1 MYNLGRRCPAFIG
14 GRFYFRNRRGFDTLL
29 DCVIFSENS
38 SYLLQTEKIKVRDM
52 TKYYPEGVIYETKQN
67 KRSVSSVMA
76 LRESFFEGR
85 ILEAKAKLCDGEH
98 NLHVDLGGIR
108 GIIPREECAIGISEG
123 TTKDIAIV
131 SRVNKPVAFKITDF
145 ADDENGVRT
154 AMLSRRAV
162 QEECMRNYILG
173 LTAGDVITAR
183 VTHNEHFGSFCD
195 IGCGISALLPIDS
208 ISISRIPSPETRF
221 AVNTQINAVVKS
233 IDENGR
239 VTLSLKEL
247 LGTWEENAEQFK
259 AGQTVGGIV
268 RSVEK
273 YGVFIELAPNLA
285 GLAEYSD
292 DVHAGDAA
300 SVYIKS
306 VNPRKMK
313 IKLAIV
319 DTFPP
324 EIKRSPLKYYY
335 NGGHIDYWRYSPD
348 SSEKVIES
356 IF

>member
-1 MYNLGRRCPAFIG
+1 
-14 GRFYFRNRRGFDTLL
+14 
-29 DCVIFSENS
+29 
-38 SYLLQTEKIKVRDM
+38 M

-67 KRSVSSVMA
+67 KRSISSVPA

-85 ILEAKAKLCDGEH
+85 ILEAKAVLCDGEH
-98 NLHVDLGGIR
+98 NLHVDLGGIN
-108 GIIPREECAIGISEG
+108 GIIPREECALGIAEG

-131 SRVNKPVAFKITDF
+131 SRVNKPVVFKITDF
-145 ADDENGVRT
+145 RDDENGVRT
-154 AMLSRRAV
+154 AFLSRRAV
-162 QEECMRNYILG
+162 QEECARDYIAK
-173 LTAGDVITAR
+173 LTSGDIITAK

-208 ISISRIPSPETRF
+208 ISVSRIPSPEARF

-247 LGTWEENAEQFK
+247 LGTWEENAEKFR

-273 YGVFIELAPNLA
+273 YGVFIELSPNLA
-285 GLAEYSD
+285 GLAEYSEN
-292 DVHAGDAA
+292 VRVGDSA

-306 VNPRKMK
+306 VNPQKMK

-319 DTFPP
+319 DTFPSEP
-324 EIKRSPLKYYY
+324 KHTPLKYCFE
-335 NGGHIDYWRYSPD
+335 GEHIDYWRYSPD
-348 SSEKVIES
+348 TSEKVIES
-356 IF
+356 VF

>member
-1 MYNLGRRCPAFIG
+1 
-14 GRFYFRNRRGFDTLL
+14 
-29 DCVIFSENS
+29 
-38 SYLLQTEKIKVRDM
+38 M

-67 KRSVSSVMA
+67 KRNISSVPA

-85 ILEAKAKLCDGEH
+85 ILEAKANLCDGEH
-98 NLHVDLGGIR
+98 NLHVDLGSIK
-108 GIIPREECAIGISEG
+108 GIIPRTECALGIAEG

-131 SRVNKPVAFKITDF
+131 SRVNKPVVFKITDF
-145 ADDENGVRT
+145 FDDEDGNRT
-154 AMLSRRAV
+154 AVLSRRAV
-162 QEECMRNYILG
+162 QEDCVRDYISK
-173 LTAGDVITAR
+173 LTSGDIIPAK

-195 IGCGISALLPIDS
+195 IGCGISALLPIDG
-208 ISISRIPSPETRF
+208 ISVSRIPSPETRF
-221 AVNTQINAVVKS
+221 SVNSQINAVVKS

-247 LGTWEENAEQFK
+247 LGTWEENAEQFS

-285 GLAEYSD
+285 GLAEYSEE
-292 DVHAGDAA
+292 VKVGDAA

-306 VNPRKMK
+306 VNPQKMK

-319 DTFPP
+319 DTFPA
-324 EIKRSPLKYYY
+324 EHKQTPLKYYFD
-335 NGGHIDYWRYSPD
+335 GAHIDYWRYSPD

>member
-1 MYNLGRRCPAFIG
+1 
-14 GRFYFRNRRGFDTLL
+14 
-29 DCVIFSENS
+29 
-38 SYLLQTEKIKVRDM
+38 M

-67 KRSVSSVMA
+67 KRSISSVPA

-85 ILEAKAKLCDGEH
+85 ILEAKATLCDGEH
-98 NLHVDLGGIR
+98 NLHVDLGSIK
-108 GIIPREECAIGISEG
+108 GIIPRTECALGIAEG

-131 SRVNKPVAFKITDF
+131 SRVNKPVVFKITDF
-145 ADDENGVRT
+145 FDDENGNRT
-154 AMLSRRAV
+154 AVLSRRAV
-162 QEECMRNYILG
+162 QEDCVRDYISNLN
-173 LTAGDVITAR
+173 AGDIIPAK

-195 IGCGISALLPIDS
+195 IGCGISALLPIDG
-208 ISISRIPSPETRF
+208 ISVSRIPSPETRF
-221 AVNTQINAVVKS
+221 SVNSQINAVVKS

-239 VTLSLKEL
+239 VTLTLKEL
-247 LGTWEENAEQFK
+247 LGTWEENAEQFS

-285 GLAEYSD
+285 GLAEYSE
-292 DVHAGDAA
+292 DVRVGDAA

-306 VNPRKMK
+306 VNPQKMK

-319 DTFPP
+319 DTFPA
-324 EIKRSPLKYYY
+324 EHKQTTLKYYFD
-335 NGGHIDYWRYSPD
+335 GAHIDYWRYSPD

>member
-1 MYNLGRRCPAFIG
+1 
-14 GRFYFRNRRGFDTLL
+14 
-29 DCVIFSENS
+29 
-38 SYLLQTEKIKVRDM
+38 M
-52 TKYYPEGVIYETKQN
+52 TRYYPEGVIYETKQN
-67 KRSVSSVMA
+67 KRSISCAAS
-76 LRESFFEGR
+76 LRECFCEGR
-85 ILEAKAKLCDGEH
+85 ILEAKANLCDGEH
-98 NLHVDLGGIR
+98 NLHVDLGGVK
-108 GIIPREECAIGISEG
+108 GIIPRKECALGIAEG

-131 SRVNKPVAFKITDF
+131 SRVNKPVVFKITDF
-145 ADDENGVRT
+145 IDDENGIRT
-154 AMLSRRAV
+154 AVLSRRAV
-162 QEECMRNYILG
+162 QEECARDYIAK
-173 LTAGDVITAR
+173 LTVGDIIPAK

-208 ISISRIPSPETRF
+208 ISVSRIPSPETRF
-221 AVNTQINAVVKS
+221 AVNTLINAVVKS

-247 LGTWEENAEQFK
+247 LGTWEENAEQLR

-285 GLAEYSD
+285 GLAEYSE
-292 DVHAGDAA
+292 DVRAGDAA

-306 VNPRKMK
+306 VNPQKMK

-319 DTFPP
+319 DTFPA
-324 EIKRSPLKYYY
+324 ELKQTPLKYYFD
-335 NGGHIDYWRYSPD
+335 GAHIDYWRYSPD
-348 SSEKVIES
+348 SSEKIIES

>member
-1 MYNLGRRCPAFIG
+1 
-14 GRFYFRNRRGFDTLL
+14 
-29 DCVIFSENS
+29 
-38 SYLLQTEKIKVRDM
+38 M
-52 TKYYPEGVIYETKQN
+52 TRYYPEGVIYETKQN
-67 KRSVSSVMA
+67 KRSISCVTS
-76 LRESFFEGR
+76 LRECFFEGR
-85 ILEAKAKLCDGEH
+85 ILEAKANLCDGEH
-98 NLHVDLGGIR
+98 NLHVDLGGMK
-108 GIIPREECAIGISEG
+108 GIIPRKECALGIAEG

-131 SRVNKPVAFKITDF
+131 SRVNKPVVFKITDF
-145 ADDENGVRT
+145 MDDENGNRT
-154 AMLSRRAV
+154 AVLSRRAV
-162 QEECMRNYILG
+162 QEECARDYIAK
-173 LTAGDVITAR
+173 LTVGDIIPAK

-208 ISISRIPSPETRF
+208 ISVSRIPSPETRF
-221 AVNTQINAVVKS
+221 AVNSQINAVVKS

-247 LGTWEENAEQFK
+247 LGTWEENAEQFR
-259 AGQTVGGIV
+259 AGQTVGGVV

-285 GLAEYSD
+285 GLAEYSE
-292 DVHAGDAA
+292 DVRAGDAA

-306 VNPRKMK
+306 VNPQKMK

-319 DTFPP
+319 DTFPAEP
-324 EIKRSPLKYYY
+324 KQTPLKYYFD
-335 NGGHIDYWRYSPD
+335 GAHMDYWRYSPD